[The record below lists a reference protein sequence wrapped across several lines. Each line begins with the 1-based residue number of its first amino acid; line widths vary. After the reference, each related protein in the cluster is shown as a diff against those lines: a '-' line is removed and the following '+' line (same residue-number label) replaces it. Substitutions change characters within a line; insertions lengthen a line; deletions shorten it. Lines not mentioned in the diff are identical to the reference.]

1 MADKKKI
8 TSVKHLQISKS
19 QSSMLGVIVAAT
31 AIAVFGLFATKA
43 LIVKGAYQRRALH
56 ARRQVVDQ
64 LKDNY
69 KAANQ
74 LFNQYQ
80 VFASQDP
87 NVIGGKATDNGSGS
101 SSDITYK
108 CSDGTTVI
116 VPQGVTLNDADCK
129 PVDKTKSGST
139 GSQDGNNPQIVLDAL
154 PSTYDAPALASSI
167 EKILS
172 GQQVAFESL
181 AVTDDP
187 SANSDQAQ
195 ANPQSKAIPFQF
207 EGNTTFDGGKKLL
220 QDFERSIRPFDLN
233 TLEITG
239 TDQKL
244 RLKVGMTTYF
254 QPSKSLDLQATKE
267 VK

>member
-108 CSDGTTVI
+108 CS
-116 VPQGVTLNDADCK
+116 
-129 PVDKTKSGST
+129 DKTKSGST